1 MVQAWRDALER
12 CIKQA
17 MEAGHLRTDIEVS
30 QMVYEMYGLILA
42 LHHDARFCIPGS
54 VERAEASFR
63 RLIDSYR
70 PQAATAPAPAPP
82 RIQIGCQE
90 AA

>member
-1 MVQAWRDALER
+1 TVEIALGCIYISGAVEYDDRPGAIRDHLVAMVQAWRDALER

-42 LHHDARFCIPGS
+42 LHHDARFLHIP
-54 VERAEASFR
+54 
-63 RLIDSYR
+63 
-70 PQAATAPAPAPP
+70 
-82 RIQIGCQE
+82 
-90 AA
+90 